1 MLLFNIIIHR
11 AICNYSEI
19 IIWSFLLFRFD
30 FRICLYN
37 VANQIAVQERYRVL
51 IMNHMV
57 VLCYKY
63 FYSATY
69 YKTST
74 VVASRIYLYAH
85 AQILLSVVSQPP
97 LQAVTLYMCKS
108 CLSCKC
114 QYLIKWLCLEFVF
127 SFSLYPLQS
136 IIVLDFYRRII
147 FLGTRLVF
155 SNNLS

>member
-1 MLLFNIIIHR
+1 MGLLRWFQ
-11 AICNYSEI
+11 I
-19 IIWSFLLFRFD
+19 IIWLFWLSKWD
-30 FRICLYN
+30 FRIFLYN

-63 FYSATY
+63 VYSATH

-74 VVASRIYLYAH
+74 VVASHVYIFICPRPNI
-85 AQILLSVVSQPP
+85 IICVVSQPP

-114 QYLIKWLCLEFVF
+114 QYLIKRLCLEFVF

>member
-1 MLLFNIIIHR
+1 MGLLRWFQ
-11 AICNYSEI
+11 I
-19 IIWSFLLFRFD
+19 IIWLFWLSKWD
-30 FRICLYN
+30 FRIFLYN

-63 FYSATY
+63 VYSATH

-74 VVASRIYLYAH
+74 VVASHVYIFICPRPNI
-85 AQILLSVVSQPP
+85 IICVVSQPP

-114 QYLIKWLCLEFVF
+114 QYLIKRLCLEFVF

-136 IIVLDFYRRII
+136 IIVLYFYRRII

-155 SNNLS
+155 SDYLS